1 MACIN
6 YTKKLSIPV
15 FLLLSLKVAIILHF
29 PLWVSVDSL
38 SLKSP
43 SSILPKWKS
52 SRSARPIVSKP
63 SSASSVANN
72 FYRSN
77 IIPTKS
83 FLPLYTT
90 SDDNT
95 EQTEFDSSS
104 PSSFEASINNITTI
118 DVTATAMQLLTT
130 TAADT
135 TSISNNNKSDDSST
149 TTTQDDSEDGLLP
162 SYKRLIVFTATTI
175 LIWLSEPL
183 LSLVDTAVVSFTAS
197 AKSGVVQIAALGP
210 ATTLFDSLIYT
221 TYFLAMV
228 TTNQLAPALAS
239 AAKKESKNKNSSN
252 DMNNNN
258 NNNNINPWQDLRQST
273 SHLLGLAL
281 VFGCIVSAI
290 TFTAG
295 ESIIAQM
302 VGGSLGAAEANAI
315 IPLATTYAT
324 IRAAVAPFSVVGF
337 VAQSVSVFFK
347 FESILSDLVFRV
359 LIFISRLFFVS

>member
-43 SSILPKWKS
+43 SSCTSSILSKWKS
-52 SRSARPIVSKP
+52 SRSARPIISKP
-63 SSASSVANN
+63 SSISSVANN

-130 TAADT
+130 AATDT
-135 TSISNNNKSDDSST
+135 TSISNNNKSDDSSTT

-295 ESIIAQM
+295 KSIIAQM

-337 VAQSVSVFFK
+337 VAQSVSVSFK
-347 FESILSDLVFRV
+347 F
-359 LIFISRLFFVS
+359 

>member
-1 MACIN
+1 MDIA
-6 YTKKLSIPV
+6 TM
-15 FLLLSLKVAIILHF
+15 
-29 PLWVSVDSL
+29 
-38 SLKSP
+38 
-43 SSILPKWKS
+43 
-52 SRSARPIVSKP
+52 
-63 SSASSVANN
+63 
-72 FYRSN
+72 
-77 IIPTKS
+77 
-83 FLPLYTT
+83 TT
-90 SDDNT
+90 
-95 EQTEFDSSS
+95 
-104 PSSFEASINNITTI
+104 
-118 DVTATAMQLLTT
+118 MTT

-135 TSISNNNKSDDSST
+135 TSISNNNKSDDSRT
-149 TTTQDDSEDGLLP
+149 TTTKDDSDGLLP

-183 LSLVDTAVVSFTAS
+183 LSLVDTAIVSLTAS
-197 AKSGVVQIAALGP
+197 AESGVVQIAALGP

-228 TTNQLAPALAS
+228 TTNQIAPALAS
-239 AAKKESKNKNSSN
+239 AAKKESKNINSSS
-252 DMNNNN
+252 DMN

-295 ESIIAQM
+295 KSIIGQM

-337 VAQSVSVFFK
+337 VAQSVSVFFC
-347 FESILSDLVFRV
+347 
-359 LIFISRLFFVS
+359 